1 MNKSISEQILKMMDV
16 DLWVQRPQ
24 SKSIPKCHSNNA
36 EWEKLQQEVVECKA
50 CPLFKTRTQTVFG
63 TGNINAEVMFIG
75 EAPGAQED
83 KQGEPFVGRAGQ
95 LLDAMLRAIGFSR
108 EDIYIANILKS
119 RPPNNRDPLPEEV
132 AVCTPFLIRQIG
144 LIQPKLLVTLGRIA
158 AQFLLNTADSIG
170 SLRGK
175 QFYYG
180 TANIPTLAMY
190 HPAYLL
196 RSPQNKSKAYEDLC
210 LIKRTLENLR
220 EGTDKVGLPSSN
232 Y

>member
-1 MNKSISEQILKMMDV
+1 MSTLDSEQLLKMMDV
-16 DLWVQRPQ
+16 DVWVPRAKNKKGQKNTSTQ
-24 SKSIPKCHSNNA
+24 HS
-36 EWEKLQQEVVECKA
+36 EWEKLRKEVAECKR

-63 TGNINAEVMFIG
+63 VGNVNAELMFIG

-95 LLDAMLRAIGFSR
+95 LLDSMLHAVGFSR
-108 EDIYIANILKS
+108 QDIYIANILKS

-132 AVCTPFLIRQIG
+132 ATCTPFLIRQIA

-158 AQFLLNTADSIG
+158 AQFLLNTTVSIG
-170 SLRGK
+170 NLRGK

-180 TANIPTLAMY
+180 VDNIPTLAMY

-210 LIKRTLENLR
+210 LIKQTLEKLR
-220 EGTDKVGLPSSN
+220 DGSIKTDLP
-232 Y
+232 